1 MSQEPLPKQDFL
13 DYISSK
19 IRVST
24 RNYFLNPYPTHSP
37 TLTPSSFQ
45 MHSKTYSKSLTSLH
59 RRSQVQIYERLKLPE
74 LCPSFMLFITAS
86 LKNILPDIEIIKF
99 KQTCLTIISTLDTPN
114 EGHFGL
120 VKIFCYEEKYK
131 EAVHHLK
138 HLMKSDPNDSSYLT
152 WLIILKF
159 KQVKNTKDALKV
171 KNLALSNK

>member
-1 MSQEPLPKQDFL
+1 
-13 DYISSK
+13 
-19 IRVST
+19 
-24 RNYFLNPYPTHSP
+24 
-37 TLTPSSFQ
+37 
-45 MHSKTYSKSLTSLH
+45 
-59 RRSQVQIYERLKLPE
+59 
-74 LCPSFMLFITAS
+74 MLFITAS